1 MPVLVSVETEPGEQT
16 CTLVYAGVCMLHV
29 CVTRVNVRN
38 WWVRVVRMFYVVK
51 TLKRQIRF
59 LLSADVNFVFLSLL
73 TYWR

>member
-1 MPVLVSVETEPGEQT
+1 M
-16 CTLVYAGVCMLHV
+16 HV

-59 LLSADVNFVFLSLL
+59 LLSADVKFVFLSLL

>member
-1 MPVLVSVETEPGEQT
+1 MPVLVSVETEPGEQI

-51 TLKRQIRF
+51 T
-59 LLSADVNFVFLSLL
+59 
-73 TYWR
+73 